1 MFMKSSETPWKF
13 VLLGGDGKTAAMY
26 MAAAALEGYR
36 LDYFSSMHDVG
47 YLGRFREYD
56 AAIVH
61 DHMQPLS
68 GLELAEY
75 LEKLFQSLPM
85 VLLTHEDEQD
95 YDQELIPA
103 SVVGSYP
110 ASQEAHVVLERAIQ
124 ALKQPRKH
132 RSRFLLALER
142 G

>member
-1 MFMKSSETPWKF
+1 MRPSETPWKF
-13 VLLGGDGKTAAMY
+13 MLLGGDGKTAAHY
-26 MAAAALEGYR
+26 MAAAALEGHR

-47 YLGRFREYD
+47 YLGRIREYD

-61 DHMQPLS
+61 DDMQPLS

-85 VLLTHEDEQD
+85 ILLTHDD
-95 YDQELIPA
+95 DSDDTRHLIPN
-103 SVVGSYP
+103 SVVDSYRV
-110 ASQEAHVVLERAIQ
+110 SEEAHVVLERMVQ
-124 ALKQPRKH
+124 ALQQPLKPRT
-132 RSRFLLALER
+132 RFLMALER